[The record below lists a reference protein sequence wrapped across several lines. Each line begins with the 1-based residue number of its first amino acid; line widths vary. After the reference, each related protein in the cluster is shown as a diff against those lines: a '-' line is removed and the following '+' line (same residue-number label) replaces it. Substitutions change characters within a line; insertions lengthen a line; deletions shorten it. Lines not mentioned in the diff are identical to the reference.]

1 MNQLPAHYRESIKQ
15 QRKMTPS
22 ISCVVPAYNEAGNL
36 PALLEQLTKQLAALT
51 NAWEILVVDDGSGD
65 DTFAVML
72 GWTRVPGIRFIKLSR
87 NFGKEAAL
95 TAGITRAVGEVVILI
110 DADLQHPVT
119 LIPQMLEQ
127 WRQGYDCAY
136 AVRESREEES
146 LVKRLGTLLL
156 YKLMNAGGHFKLPIN
171 AGDYRLMD
179 RSMVTAL
186 LALPE
191 RNRFMKGLYAW
202 VGFNAVAVPFT
213 PSQRAAGKSSFSLRR
228 LSSLGLTG
236 LTAFSYLPLRIWS
249 GIGAVIAMLAL
260 AYGAYVIVETLIIGN
275 DLPGW
280 PTVVAG
286 IMFFNGILLLS
297 IGILGEY
304 VGRIYEEVKQR
315 PLYIIADEIGTSQIP
330 SNDTSAALT
339 DATTNTPA

>member
-1 MNQLPAHYRESIKQ
+1 MNQLPDHYRDIIKQ
-15 QRKMTPS
+15 QRQATPS
-22 ISCVVPAYNEAGNL
+22 ISCVVPAYNEAANL
-36 PALLEQLTKQLAALT
+36 PAMLEQLSKQLQELT
-51 NAWEILVVDDGSGD
+51 GAWEIIVVDDGSSD
-65 DTFAVML
+65 ATFGVML
-72 GWTRVPGIRFIKLSR
+72 GWTRVPGVRFVKLSR

-95 TAGITRAVGEVVILI
+95 TAGIARTVGDVVILI
-110 DADLQHPVT
+110 DADLQHPIA

-146 LVKRLGTLLL
+146 LLKRMGTALL
-156 YKLMNAGGHFKLPIN
+156 YKMMNAGGHFKLPVN

-186 LALPE
+186 LTMPE

-213 PSQRAAGKSSFSLRR
+213 PSQRIAGTSSFSLRR

-249 GIGAVIAMLAL
+249 GVGAVIAMVAF
-260 AYGAYVIVETLIIGN
+260 AYGAYITIETLLIGN

-286 IMFFNGILLLS
+286 IMFFNGIMLLS

-304 VGRIYEEVKQR
+304 VGRIFEEVKQR
-315 PLYIIADEIGTSQIP
+315 PLYIIAGEIGTGQIP
-330 SNDTSAALT
+330 PKDPLA
-339 DATTNTPA
+339 TNTVTPTLKV

>member
-1 MNQLPAHYRESIKQ
+1 MTQLPDHYRDSIKQ
-15 QRKMTPS
+15 QRTATPS
-22 ISCVVPAYNEAGNL
+22 ISCVVPAYNEAANL
-36 PALLEQLTKQLAALT
+36 PTLLEILSKQLQELT
-51 NAWEILVVDDGSGD
+51 NAWEIIVVDDGSSD
-65 DTFAVML
+65 ATFGVML
-72 GWTRVPGIRFIKLSR
+72 GWTRVPGVRFIKLSR

-95 TAGITRAVGEVVILI
+95 TAGITRAVGDVVILI
-110 DADLQHPVT
+110 DADMQHPIT
-119 LIPQMLEQ
+119 LIPQMLAQ
-127 WRQGYDCAY
+127 WQQGYDCAY

-146 LVKRLGTLLL
+146 LVKRLGTALL

-213 PSQRAAGKSSFSLRR
+213 PHQRAAGKSSFSLRR

-249 GIGAVIAMLAL
+249 GVGAVVAMLAF
-260 AYGAYVIVETLIIGN
+260 AYGAYVTVEKLLFGN
-275 DLPGW
+275 NLPGW

-286 IMFFNGILLLS
+286 IMFFNGIMLLS

-315 PLYIIADEIGTSQIP
+315 PLYIISGEIGTGHITLH
-330 SNDTSAALT
+330 DSAA
-339 DATTNTPA
+339 TPRV